1 MNYLTPELRREIRKA
16 LLDCDLFSSHQQLNA
31 IFIDPRIKAWQNR
44 LPIQNQNIQDL
55 VNSVIELLADK
66 QSTGSQENA
75 LVLFLEVL
83 ADEVDPGDICH
94 QQLEILAEKL
104 RQAHT
109 QSFELLRPSPSISQS
124 PAELRLVLMQILAER
139 FNISELKTLCFNM
152 QIDPESLGHAAKPD
166 MARELILHLDRRN
179 RLGELLPA
187 IRKLRPDIFIMHAM
201 PSINSPVL
209 LESEKRVVEAKA
221 GDLFISLQEEGQK
234 WILSAANQGNWPLR
248 QVNIVFRPAPTVVVT
263 PNRLELHSV
272 AVGETVQE
280 KNPIVIRPNS
290 SALED
295 VCHLNFAVIYMT
307 PKGRAEHSSEFLLP
321 I

>member
-1 MNYLTPELRREIRKA
+1 MNYLTLELRREIRKA

-66 QSTGSQENA
+66 QSSHSQENA

-109 QSFELLRPSPSISQS
+109 QSSEFLRPSPSISQS
-124 PAELRLVLMQILAER
+124 PAELRPVLIQILSER

-152 QIDPESLGHAAKPD
+152 QIDSESLGHAAKPD
-166 MARELILHLDRRN
+166 MARELILYLERRN

-187 IRKLRPDIFIMHAM
+187 IRKLRPDIFITGAETM
-201 PSINSPVL
+201 PVQV
-209 LESEKRVVEAKA
+209 EKRVIEAKA

-234 WILSAANQGNWPLR
+234 WILSAANQSNWPLQ
-248 QVNIVFRPAPTVVVT
+248 QVNIVFRPTPTVVVT
-263 PNRLELHSV
+263 PNRLELRSV

-290 SALED
+290 SVLQD
-295 VCHLNFAVIYMT
+295 VCHLNFAVIYKT